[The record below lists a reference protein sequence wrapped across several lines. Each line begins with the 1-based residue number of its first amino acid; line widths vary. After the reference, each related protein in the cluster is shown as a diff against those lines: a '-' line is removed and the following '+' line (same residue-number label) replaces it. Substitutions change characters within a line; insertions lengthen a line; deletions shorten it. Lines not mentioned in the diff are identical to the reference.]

1 MAIEAPGARLLRDL
15 PFRFMATGAREK
27 RSVDAQITLVPFID
41 FLLTVVV
48 FLLMS
53 FSSSGEISVLP
64 GLPDAAHGADDATLA
79 PVIAI
84 DADEVTVDGRRVAD
98 TRALLADARVARV
111 EPLVHHLE
119 VTRHNWETLHPGQDA
134 PTDVVVQVSREV
146 DFRAVR
152 KVLFSVTQAGYG
164 GVGLAVRP
172 R

>member
-1 MAIEAPGARLLRDL
+1 MAISTPGARLLRDL
-15 PFRFMATGAREK
+15 PFRFMDTRARQK
-27 RSVDAQITLVPFID
+27 RSVDAPITLVPFID

-53 FSSSGEISVLP
+53 FSTSGEITVLP
-64 GLPDAAHGADDATLA
+64 GLPDAQHGADVSTNA

-84 DADEVTVDGRRVAD
+84 DADQVTVDGRRVAE
-98 TRALLADARVARV
+98 TRALLADARLARV
-111 EPLVHHLE
+111 DPLVRDLE
-119 VTRHNWETLHPGQDA
+119 IQRDNWELLHPGQDA
-134 PTDVVVQVSREV
+134 PNDVVVQASREV

>member
-1 MAIEAPGARLLRDL
+1 MAIRAPGARLLRDV
-15 PFRFMATGAREK
+15 PFRFIEARGREK

-53 FSSSGEISVLP
+53 FSSSGEITVLP
-64 GLPDAAHGADDATLA
+64 GLPDAEHGATDATIA

-84 DADEVTVDGRRVAD
+84 DADQVTIDGRRVAD
-98 TRALLADARVARV
+98 TRALLADARLARV
-111 EPLVHHLE
+111 EPLVRDLE
-119 VTRHNWETLHPGQDA
+119 VQRDNWQVLHPGQEA

-152 KVLFSVTQAGYG
+152 KVLFSVTQAGYA

>member
-1 MAIEAPGARLLRDL
+1 MAIGAPGPRLLRDV
-15 PFRFMATGAREK
+15 PFRFIEARGRAK

-53 FSSSGEISVLP
+53 FSTTGEITVLP
-64 GLPDAAHGADDATLA
+64 GLPDAANGADDATNA
-79 PVIAI
+79 PIVAI
-84 DADEVTVDGRRVAD
+84 DADQVTVDGRRVAD
-98 TRALLADARVARV
+98 TRALLADARLARV
-111 EPLVHHLE
+111 EPLVRDLT
-119 VTRHNWETLHPGQDA
+119 VARDNWRVLHPGQEA
-134 PTDVVVQVSREV
+134 PGNVVVQVSREV

-152 KVLFSVTQAGYG
+152 KVLFSVAQAGYG